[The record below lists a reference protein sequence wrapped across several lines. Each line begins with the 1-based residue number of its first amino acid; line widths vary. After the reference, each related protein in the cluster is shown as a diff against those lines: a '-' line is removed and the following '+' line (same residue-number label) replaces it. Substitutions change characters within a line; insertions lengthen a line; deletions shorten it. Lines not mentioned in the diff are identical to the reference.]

1 MRTWAFRSVILNLID
16 TCKSKKIKIS
26 YLRMAR
32 HTVLRKKQR
41 WLAGFSKSIFF
52 VNINRWNKCNYLSKT
67 GFITICLQ
75 THLSPKIWAKMLK
88 NCGFPGNHFYLYQ
101 IFYLYKPLYQVSS
114 QDDVHFKNCE
124 GVDIFVP
131 KPKWRATRTPAKI
144 ELILQML

>member
-41 WLAGFSKSIFF
+41 WLTGFSKSIFF

-67 GFITICLQ
+67 GLITICLQ
-75 THLSPKIWAKMLK
+75 THLSRKIWAKMLK
-88 NCGFPGNHFYLYQ
+88 NRGFPENHFYLYQ
-101 IFYLYKPLYQVSS
+101 IFYCINLCTKFQVKMMYISRIARVWTFLPPS
-114 QDDVHFKNCE
+114 QSGGLQE
-124 GVDIFVP
+124 PQP
-131 KPKWRATRTPAKI
+131 K
-144 ELILQML
+144 